1 MGPAPKALALMP
13 RILPKQRAAMAVV
26 LAVAMTGL
34 GVYAV
39 VRSTRSHDDDP
50 SRAVAATRAGASE
63 RESSVAPSTAQ
74 IAQGSNAS
82 PRIRDAA
89 APANDDAPASA
100 DGVDRVAALRRGLA
114 SEDEATRIA
123 AVEAA
128 VGQTAVE
135 TLDDLEK
142 FELARD
148 PETAPTVIHAVAL
161 LGASA
166 EGKQREGAAG
176 TLERWLRDELKR
188 DGPDVLG
195 NVSNIVEALGDVGGR
210 QAVDALG
217 AALDRGEI
225 ALHVQT
231 LAVQKLGE
239 LGDAHARGPV
249 ERFARRV
256 GSMPPGEGLDEEL
269 RVEAIEAAR
278 ATLSRI

>member
-1 MGPAPKALALMP
+1 MARLE
-13 RILPKQRAAMAVV
+13 RKQRTAMAVV
-26 LAVAMTGL
+26 LAVAATAL
-34 GVYAV
+34 GVYAFV
-39 VRSTRSHDDDP
+39 HSTRTRTPDASH
-50 SRAVAATRAGASE
+50 AEGATGNGASE
-63 RESSVAPSTAQ
+63 NAGHGASTHDAPFAKGPST
-74 IAQGSNAS
+74 S
-82 PRIRDAA
+82 PRTKDAA
-89 APANDDAPASA
+89 ARPSDDTSPS
-100 DGVDRVAALRRGLA
+100 VDAVTALRRGLA

-128 VGQTAVE
+128 ASATAIE

-166 EGKQREGAAG
+166 EGAKREGAAG
-176 TLERWLRDELKR
+176 TLDRWLRDELRR

-210 QAVDALG
+210 DAVDALG
-217 AALDRGEI
+217 NALDRGEI

-239 LGDAHARGPV
+239 LGDGHARGPV
-249 ERFARRV
+249 ERFAKRV
-256 GSMPPGEGLDEEL
+256 AAMPPAEGLDEEL
-269 RVEAIEAAR
+269 RVEAMEAAR
-278 ATLSRI
+278 TTLSRI

>member
-1 MGPAPKALALMP
+1 MLRTHRTRVLVLG
-13 RILPKQRAAMAVV
+13 VV
-26 LAVAMTGL
+26 SAVAMAAG
-34 GVYAV
+34 GYAV
-39 VRSTRSHDDDP
+39 VR
-50 SRAVAATRAGASE
+50 ATRAPDEAPRAIGSARGGVGEGAS
-63 RESSVAPSTAQ
+63 RGRPASDAPAASDRGLARR
-74 IAQGSNAS
+74 AEDAGGSARS
-82 PRIRDAA
+82 DAA
-89 APANDDAPASA
+89 ASGDP
-100 DGVDRVAALRRGLA
+100 VVALRRGLS

-128 VGQTAVE
+128 VSSTAVE

-166 EGKQREGAAG
+166 EGSKRDGAAS
-176 TLERWLRDELKR
+176 TLDRWLHDELRR
-188 DGPDVLG
+188 DGPDALG

-210 QAVDALG
+210 EAVDALG
-217 AALDRGEI
+217 AALDRGQI

-239 LGDAHARGPV
+239 LGDGRARGPV
-249 ERFARRV
+249 ERFAGRV
-256 GSMPPGEGLDEEL
+256 GAMAPAEGLDEEL

>member
-1 MGPAPKALALMP
+1 
-13 RILPKQRAAMAVV
+13 MAVV
-26 LAVAMTGL
+26 LAFAMTGL

-39 VRSTRSHDDDP
+39 VR
-50 SRAVAATRAGASE
+50 ATRAHDSAHAGAFDGTPGGAAGA
-63 RESSVAPSTAQ
+63 RESGVASSEAQ
-74 IAQGSNAS
+74 IAQRAQASNAS
-82 PRIRDAA
+82 PHTGDAA
-89 APANDDAPASA
+89 ARPNDEAPASA
-100 DGVDRVAALRRGLA
+100 DGIDRVAALRRGLA

-135 TLDDLEK
+135 TLEDLEK

-176 TLERWLRDELKR
+176 TLDRWLRDELKR

-195 NVSNIVEALGDVGGR
+195 NVSNIVEALGDLGGR

-239 LGDAHARGPV
+239 LGDARARAPV

-256 GSMPPGEGLDEEL
+256 GSMQPGEGLDEEL